1 MHFAKIHPLL
11 VHFPVGL
18 LVSGALLEIYGKVQ
32 GDETSVAAG
41 KFNLRLGFWCALAAG
56 VVGALGLLGLNVK
69 PKLILGRHILFAITT
84 VFCTALALTI
94 SRYWKSRSGTVFY
107 YALLLASL
115 LSVLS
120 AGYWGGTL
128 VHRFGVATLHAGE
141 KNTSR

>member
-1 MHFAKIHPLL
+1 MLFAKLHPLL

-18 LVSGALLEIYGKVQ
+18 LVSGALLEIYGKIQ
-32 GDETSVAAG
+32 GDETSVATG

-56 VVGALGLLGLNVK
+56 IVGALGLLGLNVK
-69 PKLILGRHILFAITT
+69 PKLILGRHILFAIAT
-84 VFCTALALTI
+84 VFCTATALAI
-94 SRYWKSRSGTVFY
+94 SRYWKNRGGTVFY
-107 YALLLASL
+107 HALLLASL